1 MRAVRLTAPG
11 GPEQLVNERIATP
24 VPGPGEAL
32 VRVEAA
38 AITRDELEWPLDRL
52 PAIPSYEL
60 CGVVAAIA
68 DDVAGVAVGDRVY
81 ALTGWDRDGVAADYA
96 TVPASRLAP
105 KPEATDAVESASIPL
120 AGLSAWQGLFD
131 HGGLEAGERVLIHGA
146 AGGVGQFAT
155 QLARQRGAQVIGT
168 ASAGSVERARALGA
182 DQVVDYAADSF
193 TDVVEPVDL
202 VFDTAG
208 GERLERSPTVLRPGG
223 RLVSIVEEPP
233 ATGPEL
239 QVRSVYFTVEPS
251 RAQLIELA
259 RLVDGGELRP
269 AIDSVFA
276 LDDFRAAFERAME
289 PGTRGKVV
297 LRVSEDD

>member
-11 GPEQLVNERIATP
+11 GPERLVSERIATP
-24 VPGPGEAL
+24 TPGPGEAL

-68 DDVAGVAVGDRVY
+68 DDVADVSVGERVY
-81 ALTGWDRDGVAADYA
+81 ALTGFDRDGVAADYA

-105 KPEATDAVESASIPL
+105 KPEATDAVESASIAL

-155 QLARQRGAQVIGT
+155 QLARRRDAQVIGT
-168 ASAGSVERARALGA
+168 ASEGSVERARALGA

-208 GERLERSPTVLRPGG
+208 GERLERSPTVLRRGG

-251 RAQLIELA
+251 RAQLIEVA

-297 LRVSEDD
+297 LRISED